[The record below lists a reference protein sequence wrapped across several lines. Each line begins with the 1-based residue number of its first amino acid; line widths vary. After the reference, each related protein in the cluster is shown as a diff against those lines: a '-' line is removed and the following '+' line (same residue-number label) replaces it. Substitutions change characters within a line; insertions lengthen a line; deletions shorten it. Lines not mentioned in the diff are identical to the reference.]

1 MNLILNLN
9 FIYFKFKMIFIIFGY
24 LAIFIKII
32 LHSLKTIPRDLKG
45 LGLRRRIDGLT
56 QSWEKNALTVAKQF
70 RINALKH
77 PNKAAIIFENKTWTF
92 QDVINKT

>member
-1 MNLILNLN
+1 MILKIFYNL
-9 FIYFKFKMIFIIFGY
+9 IFIIKLIY
-24 LAIFIKII
+24 LTIKT
-32 LHSLKTIPRDLKG
+32 LPRDLKG
-45 LGLRRRIDGLT
+45 LALRSKLNKVT
-56 QSWEKNALTVAKQF
+56 QLNEKNALTVAKQF